1 MDQVGETAEPFVIL
15 AAWHCDPCDVQ
26 GRSMVADGVAC
37 WNCGGSV
44 TVTARPAIPAE
55 DLGPTSAF
63 DRIPTQRTPDDLA
76 AA

>member
-1 MDQVGETAEPFVIL
+1 MSTVGDADEPFVIL

-26 GRSMVADGVAC
+26 GRSLVSDGVAC
-37 WNCGGSV
+37 WNCGGEV

-55 DLGPTSAF
+55 DIGPMSAF
-63 DRIPTQRTPDDLA
+63 HIPAQRTGDELA

>member
-1 MDQVGETAEPFVIL
+1 MSEIGEIAEPFVIL

-26 GRSMVADGVAC
+26 GRSVVDDGVAC

-44 TVTARPAIPAE
+44 TVTARPAIPVE
-55 DLGPTSAF
+55 EFGQTSAF